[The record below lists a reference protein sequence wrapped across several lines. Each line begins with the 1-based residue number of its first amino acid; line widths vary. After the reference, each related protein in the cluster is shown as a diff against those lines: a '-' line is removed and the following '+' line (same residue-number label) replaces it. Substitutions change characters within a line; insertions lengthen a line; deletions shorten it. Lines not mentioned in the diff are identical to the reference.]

1 AVAMGLLMAGLAM
14 PAVGA
19 SGAAANSSI
28 AAFEELPGDFTASP
42 LSQQSVILDADGGV
56 IATPYD
62 ENRIIV
68 PLAQI
73 APILQQAVIAIED
86 SRFYEHNGLDLRG
99 LSRAVVSNLQS
110 ESVQGAS
117 TITQQYVKIA
127 LQE

>member
-1 AVAMGLLMAGLAM
+1 KPTPLSGRVEAPRARSLPGPQVTLAPMQGRAQSLPQVLRLLGAFVVTAVAMGLLMAGLAM

-28 AAFEELPGDFTASP
+28 AAFEELPSDFTASP

-73 APILQQAVIAIED
+73 APILQQAV
-86 SRFYEHNGLDLRG
+86 
-99 LSRAVVSNLQS
+99 
-110 ESVQGAS
+110 
-117 TITQQYVKIA
+117 
-127 LQE
+127 